1 MALKNSF
8 LFLFLCAVVF
18 LFCSGA
24 PSVEERPEYVPLTEV
39 IEWFDFD
46 YRFFSTTG
54 ALEIG
59 KGDNKLTFLIETN
72 EVHCADGRIIY
83 LKERMIL
90 QGGQLLISADG
101 VDLVIKHL
109 LKRNFPW
116 EYVDNTFI
124 AYDGS
129 REVKVSRPEQRG
141 REPYVKRGYGYDIR
155 TIIIDPGHGG
165 KDPGGV
171 GYNNIKEKDIVL
183 DVGKELKR
191 ELKRRFR
198 NREILITREEDTF
211 VSLEDRGKI
220 ANSTAPRKNPIYI
233 SIHANISFT
242 SNTQGYE
249 SYFLSLEPFN
259 EDARDVASMENS
271 VLEFEIENY
280 NDYLREIINRIVDI
294 EYRRESMHLAELIQK
309 NMEMALGKESVNR
322 GVKSAFFYVL
332 KGVKMPSVLVE
343 IGFVSNGEEALKM
356 QKSEYKK
363 RIAKGIAD
371 GIDEF
376 ITIFNKTD
384 GFTK

>member
-8 LFLFLCAVVF
+8 LFLFLCAVAF

-24 PSVEERPEYVPLTEV
+24 PRVEERPEYVPLTKV
-39 IEWFDFD
+39 IEGFDFD
-46 YRFFSTTG
+46 YKFFSTTG
-54 ALEIG
+54 TLEIG
-59 KGDNKLTFLIETN
+59 KGDNTLTFLIETN
-72 EVHCADGRIIY
+72 EVHGANGRIIY
-83 LKERMIL
+83 LKERMLL
-90 QGGQLLISADG
+90 QEEQLLISADG

-109 LKRNFPW
+109 LKRGLPW
-116 EYVDNTFI
+116 EYVDDTFI
-124 AYDGS
+124 VYDGS
-129 REVKVSRPEQRG
+129 RAVKVSRPEQRG
-141 REPYVKRGYGYDIR
+141 REPYVKRSYDYEIR

-165 KDPGGV
+165 KDPGGI
-171 GYNNIKEKDIVL
+171 GSNSIREKDIVL
-183 DVGKELKR
+183 DVAKELKR

-198 NREILITREEDTF
+198 NREIVITREEDAF
-211 VSLEDRGKI
+211 VSLEDRGKL
-220 ANSTAPRKNPIYI
+220 ANRTDPRKNPIYI

-242 SNTQGYE
+242 SNTRGYE

-271 VLEFEIENY
+271 VLGFEIENH

-294 EYRRESMHLAELIQK
+294 EYRRESMQLAELIQK
-309 NMEMALGKESVNR
+309 NMEMAVGTESINR

-343 IGFVSNGEEALKM
+343 IGFLTNGEEAFKM

-363 RIAKGIAD
+363 KIAKGIAD